1 MSHDIIDNPN
11 VIAFPP
17 LIYAVPMAVGIL
29 LHALFPMNLLPPVLA
44 NVVGGL
50 SFILAV
56 ILAVLASRTMRQ
68 AGTNVNPSQ
77 PTTAIV
83 SDGPFRFTRNPL
95 YLSLTLLYSSIS
107 LLANA
112 LWPMLMLPIVLI
124 IIERG
129 VIAREERYLED
140 KFGEEYRH
148 YKARVRRWI

>member
-1 MSHDIIDNPN
+1 MSHDIIDNPS

-140 KFGEEYRH
+140 KFGEEYTH